1 MNRKII
7 GILGLVGLVLTGCAA
22 PEVETE
28 QTMMGSYSSDEI
40 MQDNGR
46 KIEKHFQNEGED
58 GVLDINA
65 VVDIPDISLKEGVI
79 QSKEWDISMLENV
92 LCPGTDMILE
102 QNSQS
107 DYTRYIGGAAYNDL
121 DYAGWLS
128 GQGKAGTTYTLC
140 ARLDNLFRSGYG
152 YTQGAWNSN

>member
-46 KIEKHFQNEGED
+46 KIEKHFQNEGKY
-58 GVLDINA
+58 A
-65 VVDIPDISLKEGVI
+65 VSRDRYDFGTE
-79 QSKEWDISMLENV
+79 QSKRL
-92 LCPGTDMILE
+92 
-102 QNSQS
+102 
-107 DYTRYIGGAAYNDL
+107 
-121 DYAGWLS
+121 
-128 GQGKAGTTYTLC
+128 YTLYWWSC
-140 ARLDNLFRSGYG
+140 L
-152 YTQGAWNSN
+152 

>member
-65 VVDIPDISLKEGVI
+65 VVDIPDIKKALYKVKNGIFPCWKICCV
-79 QSKEWDISMLENV
+79 Q
-92 LCPGTDMILE
+92 
-102 QNSQS
+102 
-107 DYTRYIGGAAYNDL
+107 
-121 DYAGWLS
+121 
-128 GQGKAGTTYTLC
+128 GQI
-140 ARLDNLFRSGYG
+140 
-152 YTQGAWNSN
+152 

>member
-58 GVLDINA
+58 AFKPEIYGDVII
-65 VVDIPDISLKEGVI
+65 VERRISVSANSIILK
-79 QSKEWDISMLENV
+79 DH
-92 LCPGTDMILE
+92 
-102 QNSQS
+102 
-107 DYTRYIGGAAYNDL
+107 
-121 DYAGWLS
+121 
-128 GQGKAGTTYTLC
+128 QGKRVGYRIADL
-140 ARLDNLFRSGYG
+140 REMVEHFNIDVDNP
-152 YTQGAWNSN
+152 

>member
-102 QNSQS
+102 QNSV
-107 DYTRYIGGAAYNDL
+107 
-121 DYAGWLS
+121 
-128 GQGKAGTTYTLC
+128 
-140 ARLDNLFRSGYG
+140 
-152 YTQGAWNSN
+152 

>member
-46 KIEKHFQNEGED
+46 KMKEKM
-58 GVLDINA
+58 VCLI
-65 VVDIPDISLKEGVI
+65 
-79 QSKEWDISMLENV
+79 
-92 LCPGTDMILE
+92 
-102 QNSQS
+102 
-107 DYTRYIGGAAYNDL
+107 
-121 DYAGWLS
+121 
-128 GQGKAGTTYTLC
+128 
-140 ARLDNLFRSGYG
+140 
-152 YTQGAWNSN
+152 

>member
-58 GVLDINA
+58 GLLDINA

-79 QSKEWDISMLENV
+79 QSKEWDISMFGKCAV
-92 LCPGTDMILE
+92 SRDRYDFRAE
-102 QNSQS
+102 QSK
-107 DYTRYIGGAAYNDL
+107 RL
-121 DYAGWLS
+121 
-128 GQGKAGTTYTLC
+128 YTLYWWIC
-140 ARLDNLFRSGYG
+140 L
-152 YTQGAWNSN
+152 